1 MRESQAMEIQ
11 TRAAALG
18 SVIVAGL
25 GPPAVLGA
33 HSILRSLSF
42 GTFASVGNFCTVNSF
57 HKRFILRKENSLVR
71 SYSGT
76 EIAT

>member
-25 GPPAVLGA
+25 ALRLSWVL
-33 HSILRSLSF
+33 IPF
-42 GTFASVGNFCTVNSF
+42 TQP
-57 HKRFILRKENSLVR
+57 LVR
-71 SYSGT
+71 HFCVCGKFLHW
-76 EIAT
+76 